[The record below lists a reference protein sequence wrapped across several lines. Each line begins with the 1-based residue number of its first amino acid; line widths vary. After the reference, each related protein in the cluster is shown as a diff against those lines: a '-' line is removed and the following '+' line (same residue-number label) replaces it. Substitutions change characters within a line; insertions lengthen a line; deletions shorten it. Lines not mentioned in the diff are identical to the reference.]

1 MDFKKTI
8 TIKFNSNSKISGT
21 NNNNLNYYIDWSAIL
36 DNNKPYILTWTYTSQ
51 QQATNAFTNLTKLAS
66 VYINIFANN
75 YNANSYGAGI
85 TQNIGNLKAD
95 NNTLYADTNVNMPIF
110 LNSRPLDNNVNI
122 QILTNDSPAVVWTDA
137 LAAVPNNYILTLNF
151 TEL

>member
-1 MDFKKTI
+1 MDLKKTI
-8 TIKFNSNSKISGT
+8 TIKFNSNSKISGA

-66 VYINIFANN
+66 VNINIFCNN
-75 YNANSYGAGI
+75 YLANTFGAGI

-95 NNTLYADTNVNMPIF
+95 NYALLADTNVNMPIF
-110 LNSRPLDNNVNI
+110 
-122 QILTNDSPAVVWTDA
+122 
-137 LAAVPNNYILTLNF
+137 
-151 TEL
+151 